1 MPAGLERDLGV
12 VDDLRTESL
21 ETTPI
26 PDLGA
31 IVVERLDSVGDG
43 LDSVGSVDGGITAPD
58 GYATGP

>member
-1 MPAGLERDLGV
+1 VRSRV

-31 IVVERLDSVGDG
+31 IVVERLGPVGDG
-43 LDSVGSVDGGITAPD
+43 LDSAGSVDGGVTALV